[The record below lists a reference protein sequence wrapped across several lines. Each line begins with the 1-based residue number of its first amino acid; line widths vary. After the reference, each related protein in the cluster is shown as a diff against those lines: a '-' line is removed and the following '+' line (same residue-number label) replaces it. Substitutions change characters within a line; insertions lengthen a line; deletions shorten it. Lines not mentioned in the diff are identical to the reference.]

1 MNMFAKPGESAQQNE
16 PTAEQ
21 AAQVESQA
29 DAAAE
34 PVAEVDES
42 VIWTSRIPRF
52 KFGRFQFDK
61 GVLKLPAADS
71 AELDKLLESANPRTK
86 ATISKVDAS
95 AAERV
100 AKRYLE
106 SRTVRGVDTAGLG
119 VNSVKQD

>member
-1 MNMFAKPGESAQQNE
+1 MNMFTKPAEPSDSVEAKPE
-16 PTAEQ
+16 PATAPVVETQ
-21 AAQVESQA
+21 VVES
-29 DAAAE
+29 
-34 PVAEVDES
+34 VT
-42 VIWTSRIPRF
+42 WTSRIPRF
-52 KFGRFQFDK
+52 KFGRFQFNK
-61 GVLKLPAADS
+61 GVLTLSAADS
-71 AELDKLLESANPRTK
+71 AELEKLLESANPRTK